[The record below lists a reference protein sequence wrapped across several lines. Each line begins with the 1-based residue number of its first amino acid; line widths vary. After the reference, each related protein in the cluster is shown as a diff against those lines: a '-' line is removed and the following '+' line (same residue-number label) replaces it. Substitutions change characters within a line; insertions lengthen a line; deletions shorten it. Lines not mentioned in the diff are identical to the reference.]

1 MMLFAGT
8 LISLML
14 MGPFGGFIHDDDP
27 SVTPLP
33 NESSLLLEAE
43 KHQRPSQSD
52 PDRNFSAQSP
62 VNKNSE
68 QANEECDGPI
78 EDCADIDFDAY
89 AEYTAEEVTVGDII
103 EAVRQVGLPSLQIK
117 IQPGGTTLVNF
128 ETIFYADAP
137 TFERTVDLLGY
148 AVDLRATPASFTWHH
163 GDGTSQTTSSPG
175 HKYPNHDVTHT
186 FKRAADN
193 IRPSVDVTYQVSYR
207 IDSNTWETL
216 PGAITAPGAAA
227 SLSVEQGL
235 PLLTKP

>member
-1 MMLFAGT
+1 VFRCFFAAISAGLVLG
-8 LISLML
+8 LIQAPSYA
-14 MGPFGGFIHDDDP
+14 DP
-27 SVTPLP
+27 TVTPDPQDPRVVIEGTKRNPPSKAESP
-33 NESSLLLEAE
+33 NTGGSETSESASKAS
-43 KHQRPSQSD
+43 SQ
-52 PDRNFSAQSP
+52 
-62 VNKNSE
+62 NSCE
-68 QANEECDGPI
+68 PI
-78 EDCADIDFDAY
+78 GDIDCADIDFDAY

-216 PGAITAPGAAA
+216 PGT
-227 SLSVEQGL
+227 
-235 PLLTKP
+235 

>member
-1 MMLFAGT
+1 MKTTLVWLFALSAVT
-8 LISLML
+8 LS
-14 MGPFGGFIHDDDP
+14 GFEAVADVDIDP
-27 SVTPLP
+27 VDRSPGVR
-33 NESSLLLEAE
+33 LEATENE
-43 KHQRPSQSD
+43 KPSTRGQ
-52 PDRNFSAQSP
+52 
-62 VNKNSE
+62 NSSRTRTEGSFE

-137 TFERTVDLLGY
+137 TFERTIDLLGY

-175 HKYPNHDVTHT
+175 HKYPDHDVTHS
-186 FKRAADN
+186 FKCAADN

-207 IDSNTWETL
+207 IDSNTWQTL
-216 PGAITAPGAAA
+216 PGTITAPGAAA